1 MPDDVCLCRDN
12 NIRYV
17 ALNTLAK
24 VVGVDTQAVQ
34 RHRTTVVECV
44 KDADVSIRCL
54 LSHTLPNRLSVN
66 QRLSSPNV
74 AAEHMLAAIA
84 SGPLLAQHCLKQSY
98 LHLNP
103 CLEPALAVH
112 LVLWDS

>member
-1 MPDDVCLCRDN
+1 MYRDN

-44 KDADVSIRCL
+44 KDADVSIRC
-54 LSHTLPNRLSVN
+54 
-66 QRLSSPNV
+66 
-74 AAEHMLAAIA
+74 A
-84 SGPLLAQHCLKQSY
+84 
-98 LHLNP
+98 HLNT
-103 CLEPALAVH
+103 CMNSQITSKLSAGQQQACYTSGYVTY
-112 LVLWDS
+112 DYI

>member
-1 MPDDVCLCRDN
+1 MYRDN

-44 KDADVSIRCL
+44 KDADVSIRCAHL
-54 LSHTLPNRLSVN
+54 NTCTHSEMMKH
-66 QRLSSPNV
+66 
-74 AAEHMLAAIA
+74 
-84 SGPLLAQHCLKQSY
+84 LLAFS
-98 LHLNP
+98 
-103 CLEPALAVH
+103 
-112 LVLWDS
+112 

>member
-1 MPDDVCLCRDN
+1 MSCGQAAAPYDSAPFMEGTSVAVAVLVCRDN

-44 KDADVSIRCL
+44 KDADVSIR
-54 LSHTLPNRLSVN
+54 
-66 QRLSSPNV
+66 
-74 AAEHMLAAIA
+74 
-84 SGPLLAQHCLKQSY
+84 
-98 LHLNP
+98 
-103 CLEPALAVH
+103 
-112 LVLWDS
+112 